1 MTPESLKSRKL
12 AHCRFEIEIFLLQ
25 NLLSKELAMLIAK
38 SLWPES
44 WTRDQ
49 LHEQLVL
56 MTIESDRLIREAFRQ
71 KVRAMDRAT
80 GVLDESLSS
89 PSGVWGREG
98 KFDSEARRRSD
109 EYLSLLACCGGP
121 CIHGEPVSTFDFFV
135 YLELIPQD
143 DLHQIRGEEEL
154 SAWLDRIR
162 TLLHCGFFDESTVE
176 LARTKVQYVL
186 RRRMLSRDR
195 DSQSWLES
203 LRYFSHTSNAA
214 AEWML
219 AFRQEV

>member
-1 MTPESLKSRKL
+1 
-12 AHCRFEIEIFLLQ
+12 
-25 NLLSKELAMLIAK
+25 MLITK

-71 KVRAMDRAT
+71 KVRAMDRVT
-80 GVLDESLSS
+80 GAWDESLPS
-89 PSGVWGREG
+89 PSGAGEREG
-98 KFDSEARRRSD
+98 ALDSETRRRSD

-121 CIHGEPVSTFDFFV
+121 CIHGEPVSAFDFFV

-186 RRRMLSRDR
+186 RRRMLSPDC

-203 LRYFSHTSNAA
+203 LRYFSHTSNASA
-214 AEWML
+214 DWSLIFVEEA
-219 AFRQEV
+219 

>member
-1 MTPESLKSRKL
+1 
-12 AHCRFEIEIFLLQ
+12 
-25 NLLSKELAMLIAK
+25 MLIAK

-80 GVLDESLSS
+80 GALDETVSS
-89 PSGVWGREG
+89 PSVPWERE
-98 KFDSEARRRSD
+98 EALDQETRRRSD
-109 EYLSLLACCGGP
+109 EYLSLLACSGGP
-121 CIHGEPVSTFDFFV
+121 SIHGEPVSTFDFFV
-135 YLELIPQD
+135 YLELIPQN
-143 DLHQIRGEEEL
+143 DLDQIRGEEEL
-154 SAWLDRIR
+154 SGWLDRIR
-162 TLLHCGFFDESTVE
+162 TLLHCGFFDDSTVE

-203 LRYFSHTSNAA
+203 LRYFAHTAHA
-214 AEWML
+214 TAEWL
-219 AFRQEV
+219 SIFSQEV